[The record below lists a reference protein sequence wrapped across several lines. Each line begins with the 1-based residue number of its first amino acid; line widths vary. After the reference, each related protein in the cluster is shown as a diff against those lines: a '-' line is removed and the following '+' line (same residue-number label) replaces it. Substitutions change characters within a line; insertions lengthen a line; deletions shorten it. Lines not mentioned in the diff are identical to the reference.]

1 MWGHVRMSLRVP
13 LGLSI
18 AALVLFGG
26 ALTDPSLADPLP
38 AGPSNHPA
46 TTPSATQPR
55 PTLAQVATV
64 TEAATHVAATA
75 EAVTP
80 IPTQPAAAASPA
92 RPKPNA
98 PVAKRIDRTRLALK
112 PNDRVRSETRR
123 QSADSQRAPQAVQVA
138 QAVRTVGLRQTG
150 AAAWYGGSYVGRRTS
165 SGERLDTV
173 HPTAAHRSL
182 PLNSLARVTNLGNGR
197 SVIVRVT
204 DRGPVSE
211 SLLIDMS
218 PKAAEQLDM
227 KTAGIARVMVEQVV
241 AVTAGAK

>member
-18 AALVLFGG
+18 AALVFFGG

-46 TTPSATQPR
+46 TTPSAMQPR

-64 TEAATHVAATA
+64 TVAAANIAATA
-75 EAVTP
+75 EAVSPTP
-80 IPTQPAAAASPA
+80 SQPAASVSTQTKPKAS
-92 RPKPNA
+92 
-98 PVAKRIDRTRLALK
+98 VTKRIDRTRLALK
-112 PNDRVRSETRR
+112 PSDRVRSEARR
-123 QSADSQRAPQAVQVA
+123 PSADSQRAPPAVQVA
-138 QAVRTVGLRQTG
+138 QAIRAVGLRQTG
-150 AAAWYGGSYVGRRTS
+150 AAAWYGGSYIGRRTS

>member
-1 MWGHVRMSLRVP
+1 MSLRVS

-26 ALTDPSLADPLP
+26 ALSNPSLADPLQ
-38 AGPSNHPA
+38 AGPSTQPA
-46 TTPSATQPR
+46 TAPSATQPR
-55 PTLAQVATV
+55 PTLAQAART
-64 TEAATHVAATA
+64 TEAAAHMAATT

-80 IPTQPAAAASPA
+80 TPAQTAATVPA
-92 RPKPNA
+92 GRPKPKA
-98 PVAKRIDRTRLALK
+98 PVAKRVDRTRLALK
-112 PNDRVRSETRR
+112 PDKRVRSEAR
-123 QSADSQRAPQAVQVA
+123 QSTHSERAPQAAQVA
-138 QAVRTVGLRQTG
+138 QAVRTVGPRQTG
-150 AAAWYGGSYVGRRTS
+150 DAAWYGGRYIGRRTS
-165 SGERLDTV
+165 SGERLDSV

-241 AVTAGAK
+241 AVTAAAK

>member
-1 MWGHVRMSLRVP
+1 VTV
-13 LGLSI
+13 
-18 AALVLFGG
+18 AA
-26 ALTDPSLADPLP
+26 A
-38 AGPSNHPA
+38 NI
-46 TTPSATQPR
+46 
-55 PTLAQVATV
+55 
-64 TEAATHVAATA
+64 AATA
-75 EAVTP
+75 EAVSPTP
-80 IPTQPAAAASPA
+80 SQPAASVSTQTKPKAS
-92 RPKPNA
+92 
-98 PVAKRIDRTRLALK
+98 VTKRIDQTRLALK
-112 PNDRVRSETRR
+112 PGDRVRSETRR
-123 QSADSQRAPQAVQVA
+123 PSADSQRTPQAVQVA
-138 QAVRTVGLRQTG
+138 QAIRTVGLRQTG